1 MYTETAKFTLRLAQD
16 ARDRRA
22 AERLRYK
29 VFVEELGGDG
39 PLVDHDKR
47 LERDRLDPFF
57 DHLVLIDNAR
67 DAAGQDHVV
76 GVYRLMQSAQAEKA
90 GGFYSDDE
98 YDLSPLKASGK
109 RLLELGRSCVDAD
122 YRGGT
127 AMLQLWDGLA
137 RYVRA
142 EKIDILFGVASFHGT
157 DAEAIAAPLSLL
169 HERHLAPPDLRVTAL
184 PQGYQKMDLIPPDEI
199 DRAGAMRDVPSLIKA
214 YLRLGG
220 FVGEGAFIDYAF
232 NTIDVCLVM
241 DTKRLKPRAQAL
253 YDGAAV

>member
-122 YRGGT
+122 YRGE
-127 AMLQLWDGLA
+127 
-137 RYVRA
+137 V
-142 EKIDILFGVASFHGT
+142 S
-157 DAEAIAAPLSLL
+157 
-169 HERHLAPPDLRVTAL
+169 
-184 PQGYQKMDLIPPDEI
+184 
-199 DRAGAMRDVPSLIKA
+199 
-214 YLRLGG
+214 G
-220 FVGEGAFIDYAF
+220 FV
-232 NTIDVCLVM
+232 
-241 DTKRLKPRAQAL
+241 
-253 YDGAAV
+253 

>member
-169 HERHLAPPDLRVTAL
+169 HERHLAPPDLRVTA
-184 PQGYQKMDLIPPDEI
+184 IPPDEI